1 MNNTFTKTK
10 QRVYSLGMYA
20 AALLMFIGFSYSAQ
34 AQSTNPSPYCGAT
47 HSNSN
52 PVCQGNT
59 WGGSFTR
66 VQLNRLNFSG
76 PDCASGHSRNSY
88 SYWNSGNFP
97 NLTTSLVK
105 GSSYDLTVESG
116 AWTMNT
122 GSRMGAWIDW
132 NGDNDF
138 ADAGEFIMQNEQ
150 IPGGNNGGTITVNP
164 SVPCNAASGLTRM
177 RIRIAGFNNAVNNN
191 NRCNNITW
199 GETFD
204 FDVTIDP
211 PTNPTAN
218 FFIPDTVFTGSPAN
232 FINGNATGYIGHE
245 WSTTINGLN
254 TIEATSTNFAFTFPT
269 AGTYQVRLSSEN
281 CLGKATVTKNVVV
294 VDPTTAPTVRF
305 LASRNLIQLAAN
317 DPVVDEIVDFL
328 DFSTSGPT
336 SYLWEITPDQNT
348 KFWFEIQGSLTT
360 KNNSI
365 FFTDTA
371 KYEVC
376 LTAAN
381 SVGSTKVCKPEYV
394 VIEYPTNSRK
404 FENVI
409 CEDLRSSLDSG
420 RLYDP
425 GGKDGAYPNTNTL
438 CSFVIDLCDAEE
450 IEMVVLSQGFQVR
463 TGDFLRIYDGPDVT
477 APLLWQIGNNQA
489 LPQDKELVATS
500 GKATVEFT
508 GNTFTNGQ
516 GFELQWK
523 AKFKNDGPLKAG
535 IGIVD
540 KLSNDSIYNCLASR
554 EVRFTNMTTNTR
566 QIDDI
571 QWIFDYDP
579 NIAYPPGFE
588 DFPNNG
594 NESAPTWVYTNDKS
608 YTIRLVVESCEGW
621 DTAFRTFHLQTT
633 TMTPQVDFEASE
645 RIINAGETTTLF
657 NKTVAWCSGEW
668 TISPAD
674 YEIQNG
680 DDEFDQDIVVKFD
693 KPGRYTVKYTADNDN
708 GQASRTR
715 TDYIRVID
723 YCIPSVATSLQ
734 SMSISR
740 VKFNGTENISG
751 LGSNGYADYT
761 TTLQPIEVFI
771 GGSYDLEV
779 ERSDAFD
786 KADRRVW
793 IDYNRDGEFTPN
805 EIVARDNN
813 ATTKVLSETVT
824 IPDNAIVTPGFTRM
838 RVGIAFAGKPFT
850 SCGPIDVGEYE
861 DYPIMLRE
869 DDIPP
874 IITMLGADSIYIEVG
889 KSYVDPGAT
898 AMDNREGNITSKIV
912 TVNQVDS
919 TQTGVYVVT
928 YNVTDGSGIAAPTRT
943 RFVFVVADLTDPVL
957 TVLGNATETHE
968 VNTPYNDDGA
978 TATDDPG
985 GNNLTNFIITNNTVD
1000 ETQLGTY
1007 TVTYTVTDQ
1016 YGNSA
1021 TGTRTVN
1028 VVDQTAPVINAV
1040 GGNPMTVQVNTPFV
1054 DPTTVT
1060 DNFWTNVQLNVVS
1073 GSVNSNVF
1081 GTYKVTY
1088 AATDGSGNVA
1098 TNLTRTYEVTD
1109 LIPPVLS
1116 SLSGTELMVVE
1127 VNDLNFSEPAVV
1139 GNDNYFPTVNIT
1151 RSGNFDI
1158 TTLGDYTITYTGTDG
1173 AGNTGTY
1180 SRIIR
1185 VVDRTKPVVIST
1197 PANVARWQTFDP
1209 MDGVSTWDNYY
1220 GPATFDNSGNPGTGK
1235 LEVISSNVNTLLDG
1249 LYQVIY
1255 QAVDGSGNVSDPH
1268 LRLVSVTT
1276 DLINSVDEVAFG
1288 ESIKVYPNPNSGK
1301 FEVEFGTVLDANST
1315 ITIMDIAGKAI
1326 LSYTGKD
1333 VVSNKLSVDL
1343 SQVAAGVYM
1352 VQVQSNGNV
1361 ANKKVT
1367 VTR

>member
-10 QRVYSLGMYA
+10 HGIFSLSKFAVAILFFMGMA
-20 AALLMFIGFSYSAQ
+20 SSVQ
-34 AQSTNPSPYCGAT
+34 AQLTNPTPYCAVNANNFNGTCTGWVGAFEK
-47 HSNSN
+47 
-52 PVCQGNT
+52 VEFNT
-59 WGGSFTR
+59 LKFDGPKCPSA
-66 VQLNRLNFSG
+66 NRGL
-76 PDCASGHSRNSY
+76 Y
-88 SYWNSGNFP
+88 TYWNSGSFP
-97 NLTTSLVK
+97 NYTTNVAP
-105 GSSYDLTVESG
+105 GSSYDLFIQTG
-116 AWTMNT
+116 AYNIGTQ
-122 GSRMGAWIDW
+122 RMAGWIDW

-138 ADAGEFIMQNEQ
+138 NDAGEYIVTNRN
-150 IPGGNNGGTITVNP
+150 ISNNGDQNTVNITV
-164 SVPCNAASGLTRM
+164 PCSAKPGLTRL
-177 RIRIAGFNNAVNNN
+177 RLRVGEDAFNATSSCNAPGLS
-191 NRCNNITW
+191 W
-199 GETFD
+199 GEGFD
-204 FDVTIDP
+204 FDVTIDV

-218 FFIPDTVFTGSPAN
+218 FFIPDTVFTNSPAN
-232 FINGNATGYIGHE
+232 FINGNQTGYVGHE
-245 WSTTINGLN
+245 WSTTVAGLN
-254 TIEATSTNFAFTFPT
+254 TISSTNTNFSFSFPS

-376 LTAAN
+376 LTASN
-381 SVGSTKVCKPEYV
+381 SVGSTKVCKPDYV
-394 VIEYPTNSRK
+394 IIEYPLNSSK
-404 FENVI
+404 YENVI

-420 RLYDP
+420 VVYDP
-425 GGKDGAYPNTNTL
+425 GGKDAFYPNTNTL
-438 CSFVIDLCDAEE
+438 CSFVIDVCDAEE
-450 IEMVVLSQGFQVR
+450 IEIFIPEQELDIR
-463 TGDFLRIYDGPDVT
+463 TNDFLRVYEGPDVT
-477 APLLWQIGNNQA
+477 GKLLFQIGNNQQLNA
-489 LPQDKELVATS
+489 DRTIIAAS
-500 GKATVEFT
+500 GKATIEFV
-508 GNTFTNGQ
+508 GNTFTNGE
-516 GFELQWK
+516 GFELYWK
-523 AKFKNDGPLKAG
+523 TKFRNDGPIDAE
-535 IGIVD
+535 IGITD

-554 EVRFTNMTTNTR
+554 QIRFENQTKNTR

-588 DFPNNG
+588 DFPDNNDEE
-594 NESAPTWVYTNDKS
+594 NPTYTYTNDKS
-608 YTIRLVVESCEGW
+608 YTVRLVVQSCEGW
-621 DTAFRTFHLQTT
+621 DTTFRTFHLQTT
-633 TMTPQVDFEASE
+633 SMLPQVDFTASN
-645 RIINAGETTTLF
+645 RIINAGESTTLF
-657 NKTVAWCSGEW
+657 NKTVAWCEGEW
-668 TISPAD
+668 TISPANYTILD
-674 YEIQNG
+674 G
-680 DDEFDQDIVVKFD
+680 KDEQDQDIEVEFKT
-693 KPGRYTVKYTADNDN
+693 PGRYTVKYTAENDN

-723 YCIPSVATSLQ
+723 YCTPTVATSLQ

-740 VKFNGTENISG
+740 VKFNGVENMSG
-751 LGSNGYADYT
+751 LGSNGYSDFTNSIA
-761 TTLQPIEVFI
+761 PIEVFI
-771 GGSYDLEV
+771 GGSYDVEV
-779 ERSDAFD
+779 DRSDVFD
-786 KADRRVW
+786 AADRKVW
-793 IDYNRDGEFTPN
+793 IDYNRDGVFDGSEM
-805 EIVARDNN
+805 VASDLG
-813 ATTKVLSETVT
+813 TKTKTLTDKIT
-824 IPDNAIVTPGFTRM
+824 IPDNSIVTPGFTRM
-838 RVGIAFAGKPFT
+838 RVAIAFAGKPFPA
-850 SCGPIDVGEYE
+850 CGPIDVGEYE
-861 DYPIMLRE
+861 DYPVMLKQ
-869 DDIPP
+869 DDLPP
-874 IITMLGADSIYIEVG
+874 VITMLGADSIYIEVG
-889 KSYVDPGAT
+889 KQYVDPGAT

-928 YNVTDGSGIAAPTRT
+928 YNVTDGSGIPAATRT

-957 TVLGNATETHE
+957 TVTGSTTMTHE
-968 VNTPYNDDGA
+968 VNTPYVDAGA

-985 GNNLTNFIITNNTVD
+985 ANNLTSFIITSNNVD

-1007 TVTYTVTDQ
+1007 TVTYSVTDA
-1016 YGNSA
+1016 YGNTSTA
-1021 TGTRTVN
+1021 TRTVE

-1060 DNFWTNVQLNVVS
+1060 DNFWNNVQLKVVS

-1088 AATDGSGNVA
+1088 SAEDGSGNKA

-1109 LIPPVLS
+1109 LIPPVVT
-1116 SLSGTELMVVE
+1116 SLSGTEVMEVE
-1127 VNDLNFSEPAVV
+1127 VNSFTFAEPPVT
-1139 GNDNYFPTVNIT
+1139 GTDNYFPTVNIVRT
-1151 RSGNFDI
+1151 GNYDI

-1173 AGNTGTY
+1173 AGNTDVYT
-1180 SRIIR
+1180 RIIR

-1209 MDGVSTWDNYY
+1209 WAGVSTWDNYW
-1220 GPATFDNSGNPGTGK
+1220 GPSEFTTPSNPGKPGK
-1235 LEVISSNVNTLLDG
+1235 LEIVSSNVNTLLDG

-1276 DLINSVDEVAFG
+1276 DLVNSVEDVEFG
-1288 ESIKVYPNPNSGK
+1288 NSIKVYPNPNNGK
-1301 FEVEFGTVLDANST
+1301 FEIEFSTMLDANST
-1315 ITIMDIAGKAI
+1315 IAVMDIAGKAI
-1326 LSYTGKD
+1326 LNFSGTD
-1333 VVSNKLSVDL
+1333 IVNNKLSVDM
-1343 SQVAAGVYM
+1343 SQISAGIYFVK
-1352 VQVQSNGNV
+1352 VQSNGKV

>member
-10 QRVYSLGMYA
+10 QRIYSLGMFMA
-20 AALLMFIGFSYSAQ
+20 AVLLFMGMPSNVQ

-52 PVCQGNT
+52 PVCAGTTWAGAYEEVTLNKLNFKGPSCGAGNT
-59 WGGSFTR
+59 RG
-66 VQLNRLNFSG
+66 
-76 PDCASGHSRNSY
+76 SY

-97 NLTTSLVK
+97 NLTTGITP
-105 GSSYDLTVESG
+105 GSSYDMTIKLGTY
-116 AWTMNT
+116 TQNT
-122 GSRMGAWIDW
+122 NGRVAAWIDW
-132 NGDNDF
+132 NSDDDF
-138 ADAGEFIMQNEQ
+138 ADNGEFAVPTI
-150 IPGGNNGGTITVNP
+150 NGVTSAGFTATRTVT
-164 SVPCNAASGLTRM
+164 VPCNATTGLTRM
-177 RIRIAGFNNAVNNN
+177 RIRHAGFNAALNAN

-204 FDVTIDP
+204 FDVTIDVP
-211 PTNPTAN
+211 SNPTAN
-218 FFIPDTVFTGSPAN
+218 FFIPDTVFTNSPAN
-232 FINGNATGYIGHE
+232 FLNANSSGYIAHE
-245 WSTTINGLN
+245 WSTSVNGLN
-254 TIEATSTNFAFTFPT
+254 TIEATSTNFAFAFPS
-269 AGTYQVRLSSEN
+269 AGTYQIRLSSEN
-281 CLGKATVTKNVVV
+281 CLGKATVTKNIVV

-317 DPVVDEIVDFL
+317 DPVVDETVDFL

-336 SYLWEITPDQNT
+336 SYLWEITPDQNA
-348 KFWFEIQGSLTT
+348 KLWFEIQGSLTT

-371 KYEVC
+371 RYEVC
-376 LTAAN
+376 LTASNAI
-381 SVGSTKVCKPEYV
+381 GATKVCKPDYV
-394 VIEYPTNSRK
+394 IIEYPLNSSK

-409 CEDLRSSLDSG
+409 CEDLKSSLDSG
-420 RLYDP
+420 VVYDP

-438 CSFVIDLCDAEE
+438 CSFVIDVCDADE
-450 IEMVVLSQGFQVR
+450 IEMLIPSQGFEVR
-463 TGDFLRIYDGPDVT
+463 TNDFLRIYDGPDVT
-477 APLLWQIGNNQA
+477 GKLLWQIGNNQN
-489 LPQDKELVATS
+489 LPADKIVIATS

-516 GFELQWK
+516 GFALFWK
-523 AKFKNDGPLKAG
+523 TRFKNDGPIKAG
-535 IGIVD
+535 IGITD
-540 KLSNDSIYNCLASR
+540 KLANDSIYNCLATREIRFENITTGTR
-554 EVRFTNMTTNTR
+554 EV
-566 QIDDI
+566 DDI

-588 DFPNNG
+588 DFPNNN
-594 NESAPTWVYTNDKS
+594 NEEAPSFVYTNDKT
-608 YTIRLVVESCEGW
+608 YTVRLVVQSCEGW
-621 DTAFRTFHLQTT
+621 DTAFRTFHLATT
-633 TMTPQVDFEASE
+633 SMVPQVDFTADA
-645 RIINAGETTTLF
+645 RFINAGEWTTLR
-657 NKTVAWCSGEW
+657 NRTIAWCTGEW
-668 TISPAD
+668 VISPAD
-674 YEIQNG
+674 YTILNG
-680 DDEFDQDIVVKFD
+680 GTLTDQDIQVQFD

-723 YCIPSVATSLQ
+723 YCTPLVATKLQ

-740 VKFNGTENISG
+740 VKFNGVENVSG
-751 LGSNGYADYT
+751 LANSGFSDFT
-761 TTLQPIEVFI
+761 TSIDPIEVFI

-786 KADRRVW
+786 LADRRVW
-793 IDYNRDGEFTPN
+793 IDFNRDGEFDAT
-805 EIVARDNN
+805 EIVAQDNN
-813 ATTKVLSETVT
+813 ATAKVLTSSVT
-824 IPDNAIVTPGFTRM
+824 IPDNTIVTPGFTRM
-838 RVGIAFAGKPFT
+838 RVGISFAGKPFP

-861 DYPIMLRE
+861 DYPVMLKQ
-869 DDIPP
+869 DDLPP
-874 IITMLGADSIYIEVG
+874 VITMLGPDTIYIEVNT
-889 KSYVDPGAT
+889 SYNDPGAT

-919 TQTGVYVVT
+919 TQTGVYLVT

-943 RFVFVVADLTDPVL
+943 RFVFVVADLTKPVL
-957 TVLGNATETHE
+957 TVLGNAVETHE
-968 VNTPYNDDGA
+968 VNTPYTDDGA
-978 TATDDPG
+978 TAVDDPG
-985 GNNLTNFIITNNTVD
+985 SVNLDNFIITDNQVD

-1016 YGNSA
+1016 YGNTA

-1060 DNFWTNVQLNVVS
+1060 DNFWTNVQLKVVT

-1088 AATDGSGNVA
+1088 SAEDGSGNKA

-1109 LIPPVLS
+1109 LVPPVLS

-1127 VNDLNFSEPAVV
+1127 VNDLSFSEPAVV
-1139 GNDNYFPTVNIT
+1139 GNDNYFPTVNIV

-1158 TTLGDYTITYTGTDG
+1158 TTLGDYTVTYTGTDG
-1173 AGNTGTY
+1173 AGNVGTY
-1180 SRIIR
+1180 TRIIR

-1197 PANVARWQTFDP
+1197 PANVFRWNTFDP
-1209 MDGVSTWDNYY
+1209 MAGVSTWDNYY
-1220 GPATFDNSGNPGTGK
+1220 APSTFDNSGNPGTGK
-1235 LEVISSNVNTLLDG
+1235 LEVISSNVNTLNEG

-1268 LRLVSVTT
+1268 LRLVNVTFNT
-1276 DLINSVDEVAFG
+1276 TGLGDVAFG
-1288 ESIKVYPNPNSGK
+1288 ESIKVYPNPNSGR
-1301 FEVEFGTVLDANST
+1301 FEVEFGSMLDANST
-1315 ITIMDIAGKAI
+1315 ITITDIAGKAI
-1326 LSYTGKD
+1326 LNFKGTD
-1333 VVSNKLSVDL
+1333 IVNNKLSVDL
-1343 SQVAAGVYM
+1343 SQVAAGVYF
-1352 VQVQSNGNV
+1352 VQVNSNGNI